1 MCMFCRSLFVLLYFF
16 LLTIVLFV
24 ILRFTASANPF
35 GLKTVRVDQ
44 SLFVLWSVLQ
54 SILCPFYFGH
64 CIVWPSLIYG
74 FWLSHWLVSFGHCIV
89 CPSLI
94 YGFWISLWYLQTCLS
109 SSRTGTC
116 LVHKGILTVCR
127 KNMSIRHN
135 KYTVNQK
142 YSSNLM
148 MSVLKAFVFA
158 SLRYI

>member
-1 MCMFCRSLFVLLYFF
+1 
-16 LLTIVLFV
+16 
-24 ILRFTASANPF
+24 
-35 GLKTVRVDQ
+35 
-44 SLFVLWSVLQ
+44 
-54 SILCPFYFGH
+54 
-64 CIVWPSLIYG
+64 
-74 FWLSHWLVSFGHCIV
+74 
-89 CPSLI
+89 LI